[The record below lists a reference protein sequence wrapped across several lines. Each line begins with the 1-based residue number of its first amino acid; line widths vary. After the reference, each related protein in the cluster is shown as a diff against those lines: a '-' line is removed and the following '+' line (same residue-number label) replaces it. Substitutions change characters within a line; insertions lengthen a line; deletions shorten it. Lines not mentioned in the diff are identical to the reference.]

1 MADKQYKPF
10 ACFQQMDTI
19 EVCTYVFQLF
29 KHISNIQ
36 IPWRLSEV
44 NLSLADIVHIVFMQ
58 TEAIFAVCVA
68 LRNR

>member
-1 MADKQYKPF
+1 
-10 ACFQQMDTI
+10 MDTI

-44 NLSLADIVHIVFMQ
+44 NLSLADIVRIVFMQ
-58 TEAIFAVCVA
+58 TEAIFAVCV
-68 LRNR
+68 LH

>member
-1 MADKQYKPF
+1 MYICIPAFQTYL
-10 ACFQQMDTI
+10 CFDIQTSRIPD
-19 EVCTYVFQLF
+19 VCL
-29 KHISNIQ
+29 N
-36 IPWRLSEV
+36 EV